1 MDLDFNNPD
10 CSYSKIIPAKSN
22 TKWIKINKV
31 SKQIPA
37 SSLFLCTKVKEVFQ
51 NLSTSLLETVTL
63 IFKKISTWQESLKS
77 WRTLACDKS
86 LYNDLYVAEK
96 PIEKSL

>member
-22 TKWIKINKV
+22 TKWKKKV

-37 SSLFLCTKVKEVFQ
+37 PSLFLCTKVKEVFQ
-51 NLSTSLLETVTL
+51 NLNTLLLETVTL

-77 WRTLACDKS
+77 WRTLACDNS
-86 LYNDLYVAEK
+86 LYNDLHVAEK
-96 PIEKSL
+96 PIQKSL